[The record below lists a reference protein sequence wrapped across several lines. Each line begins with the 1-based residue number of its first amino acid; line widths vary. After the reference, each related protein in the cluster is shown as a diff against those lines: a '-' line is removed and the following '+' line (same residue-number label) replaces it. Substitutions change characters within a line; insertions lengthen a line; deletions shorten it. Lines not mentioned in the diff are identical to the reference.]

1 MTIVTGAS
9 PQTYSGVIANTTGSG
24 NKTVSLTID
33 GSGTQTLSGANTY
46 TGGTT
51 INSGIL
57 IAGSTT
63 AFGPTT
69 GASLTYGSAS
79 TGDVRLDGKSMTLV
93 GFSSNATLGTPILE
107 NASATA
113 ATLTINLATAT
124 ADTFGGTIQDGVGG
138 GALSLAIGGTGTAGS
153 LSTNGGSILLSG
165 NNTFTG
171 DVTMNGANTGPTA
184 TLILANSTAL
194 GVGTKTV
201 NATTGGQIQLQG
213 GITLGSNISWT
224 TSGNGQV
231 NNVAA
236 VNLPVINNNSG
247 NNTIDRLVHAHVGQW

>member
-1 MTIVTGAS
+1 M
-9 PQTYSGVIANTTGSG
+9 
-24 NKTVSLTID
+24 
-33 GSGTQTLSGANTY
+33 
-46 TGGTT
+46 
-51 INSGIL
+51 
-57 IAGSTT
+57 
-63 AFGPTT
+63 
-69 GASLTYGSAS
+69 
-79 TGDVRLDGKSMTLV
+79 
-93 GFSSNATLGTPILE
+93 
-107 NASATA
+107 
-113 ATLTINLATAT
+113 
-124 ADTFGGTIQDGVGG
+124 
-138 GALSLAIGGTGTAGS
+138 AIGGTGTAGS

-171 DVTMNGANTGPTA
+171 GVTMSGANTGPTA

-247 NNTIDRLVHAHVGQW
+247 NNTIVGSFTLTSGNGDTQFGSTSGLLTIAGGITTNITGRNLDFQGAGYGLIAGPITIGSVRMAST